1 MHELTKA
8 QQRVVTALIRER
20 DSITAIANKQIA
32 EINLALDAAAS
43 AFVVQAG
50 LEGVWIFN
58 QEKPGGTIELKE
70 KEETP

>member
-50 LEGVWIFN
+50 LEGVWTFN
-58 QEKPGGTIELKE
+58 QEKPGEAIELKE